1 MERSCEQDG
10 KYRYLLNIPIGNE
23 SRKTLFILCNPSTAN
38 ASRDDPTTGNLKKW
52 ARGNGIGIVIVA
64 NLYAYRSPHPFA
76 LSHLSEAEA
85 VGHKNMA
92 VITRAVSEADEVI
105 VAWGNPPAGRSA
117 KEFEKRTQEVLTVL
131 HQRHEIVYCVG
142 TTNGGHPRHP
152 RVWYMRKN
160 CRKVPFLR
168 LPD

>member
-1 MERSCEQDG
+1 
-10 KYRYLLNIPIGNE
+10 
-23 SRKTLFILCNPSTAN
+23 
-38 ASRDDPTTGNLKKW
+38 
-52 ARGNGIGIVIVA
+52 
-64 NLYAYRSPHPFA
+64 
-76 LSHLSEAEA
+76 
-85 VGHKNMA
+85 MA

-168 LPD
+168 FPDLALQSAPPRPKSSAQSCVKFF